1 MYPACDRLLE
11 ILSPQPSHSGSPVT
25 ATPAEPKRAI
35 APSISSNDPSHHARN
50 RSHHICHTVVRHN
63 LPVGLLAV
71 GWILLS
77 SMVFISPITNFN
89 TFISRWFSS
98 DTVAFL
104 TIFMIA
110 GMAAVVLFWLH
121 VFLQILTILAVD
133 ALARIDIQAAGL
145 SGLQAFWLLALVSL
159 VGLAGGWL
167 ANGVL

>member
-1 MYPACDRLLE
+1 
-11 ILSPQPSHSGSPVT
+11 
-25 ATPAEPKRAI
+25 
-35 APSISSNDPSHHARN
+35 
-50 RSHHICHTVVRHN
+50 VRHN